1 MSHKT
6 RPQAH
11 THHGKSTLQT
21 MASSKV
27 AAALAEVASMP
38 ELEKAAGYERM
49 LQHIK
54 DLSHPR
60 DVAADLKAIT
70 SSMMS
75 ASLGVMSTR
84 TLLGFLATT
93 LRDLKNSEMCIT
105 VGNYAVGLIGAGGD
119 SSASASNFVDQVA
132 ALREIVAS
140 AHEAQDEFSEAA
152 RALAEIPLDSSQ
164 RKVSNREM
172 ARIWVRIVRNYL
184 EVDDTAAAEMYINKL
199 KNIMHTVSSE
209 DAELGLHFQLS
220 QARIED
226 SKRGFLSAAKR
237 YHEISLSAA
246 IAEEERLQTLS
257 AAIKCGILAPAGPLR
272 SRLLGRLYRDERS
285 EQLPEFSI
293 LEKIFFDRLLTTKE
307 VDKFAESLAPHQL
320 AVTSDG
326 STVLTRA
333 IIEHNLL
340 GASRLYA
347 NITFEALGKLLGLG
361 ADKAEETTARM
372 IEQGR
377 LVGRMDQ
384 VDGVVWFEKGEASGV
399 KGSGRAEV
407 LVGKETRRWDAN
419 VQGISEEVE
428 SVVNALQHEFPVRA
442 SLIPGLFPVSRSP
455 PANHCP
461 HRASWRRIWRLSA
474 KSQESAHPA
483 CNIKAFLAC
492 RKKSP

>member
-1 MSHKT
+1 
-6 RPQAH
+6 
-11 THHGKSTLQT
+11 
-21 MASSKV
+21 MASSEKV
-27 AAALAEVASMP
+27 TSALGHVANMP
-38 ELEKAAGYERM
+38 EQEKPAAYESM
-49 LQHIK
+49 LRRIK

-70 SSMMS
+70 SGMLS
-75 ASLGVMSTR
+75 ASLGVVATR
-84 TLLGFLATT
+84 TLFDALAAT
-93 LRDLKNSEMCIT
+93 LRDLRNPDMCIT
-105 VGNYAVGLIGAGGD
+105 VANHAVGLVGAGD
-119 SSASASNFVDQVA
+119 SSTSASNFVDQAA
-132 ALREIVAS
+132 ALREIVAG
-140 AHEAQDEFSEAA
+140 AHEAQDEFGAAA

-164 RKVSNREM
+164 RKVSNKEM

-184 EVDDTAAAEMYINKL
+184 EVDDTAAAEVYINKL

-226 SKRGFLSAAKR
+226 AKREFLPAAKR
-237 YHEISLSAA
+237 YHEISFSTA
-246 IAEEERLQTLS
+246 IAEEERLHTLG

-285 EQLPEFSI
+285 EQLPDEFSI

-307 VDKFAESLAPHQL
+307 VEKFAESLSPHQL
-320 AVTSDG
+320 AVTADG
-326 STVLTRA
+326 STVLTKA

-347 NITFEALGKLLGLG
+347 NITFEALGKLLGLD
-361 ADKAEETTARM
+361 AEKAEETTARM

-384 VDGVVWFEKGEASGV
+384 LEGVVWFEKGEASGV
-399 KGSGRAEV
+399 KSGRAEV

-428 SVVNALQHEFPVRA
+428 NVVNALQHEFPV
-442 SLIPGLFPVSRSP
+442 
-455 PANHCP
+455 CP
-461 HRASWRRIWRLSA
+461 LQSGATY
-474 KSQESAHPA
+474 
-483 CNIKAFLAC
+483 
-492 RKKSP
+492 